1 MIEYKEA
8 NNELKEIY
16 ANLSPIVSD
25 IVSKH
30 TKNIDNAIGKLNKT
44 SAETLTNQELL
55 NLMLELQV
63 EEFYFSTT
71 KDLAV
76 LKQECAVALEKTSQA
91 EIYNSTEGTQTY
103 RQNKAITGTIDKDIV
118 RILYNAVANSLKTKY
133 EETHRMIGVLN
144 SILISRNVVASKT
157 SIKGASTGYEDTR
170 NNID

>member
-1 MIEYKEA
+1 MIDYKDA
-8 NNELKEIY
+8 NNELKEVY

-30 TKNIDNAIGKLNKT
+30 TKNIDNAIGKLNKN
-44 SAETLTNQELL
+44 SAETITTQELL
-55 NLMLELQV
+55 NLILELQI

-71 KDLAV
+71 KDMAV

-103 RQNKAITGTIDKDIV
+103 RQNKAINSTVDKDIV
-118 RILYNAVANSLKTKY
+118 RILYTTVANALKTKY
-133 EETHRMIGVLN
+133 EETHRMIGTLN
-144 SILISRNVVASKT
+144 SILISRNVKAKS
-157 SIKGASTGYEDTR
+157 SIQGASTDYEDTR

>member
-1 MIEYKEA
+1 MIDYKDA
-8 NNELKEIY
+8 NNELKEVY
-16 ANLSPIVSD
+16 ANLSPIVND
-25 IVSKH
+25 IVTKH
-30 TKNIDNAIGKLNKT
+30 TKNIDSAIGKLNKN
-44 SAETLTNQELL
+44 SAETMTNQELR
-55 NLMLELQV
+55 NLILELQV

-103 RQNKAITGTIDKDIV
+103 RQNKAISATIDKDIV
-118 RILYNAVANSLKTKY
+118 RILYNAVANTLKTKY

-144 SILISRNVVASKT
+144 SILISRSAEAKL
-157 SIKGASTGYEDTR
+157 SIKGASGDYEDTR